1 MIWNCAILNEFCECC
16 HKWNLRNVFF
26 KFYNNILSKTVFV
39 FTFSV
44 IFLPIRHTE
53 TVHVFLL
60 KRWQNFWQN
69 KTDIWANQIG
79 LDDLDIWTGPEVF
92 LRSAAKPAAAIS
104 TKAPVVASHISPLER
119 NNRFFECVVIWVQQ
133 TVKYLMLTLKQTT
146 RNCLKLELM
155 PLTNYRVA

>member
-1 MIWNCAILNEFCECC
+1 MIWNCAILNEFCEFC
-16 HKWNLRNVFF
+16 HKWNLRNVFL

-44 IFLPIRHTE
+44 IFLPIKQWTKQWNSPCLFIKKM
-53 TVHVFLL
+53 TKFLT
-60 KRWQNFWQN
+60 KQN
-69 KTDIWANQIG
+69 ANQIG

-133 TVKYLMLTLKQTT
+133 TVKYFMLTLKQTT

>member
-44 IFLPIRHTE
+44 IFLPIRQWTKQWNSPCLFIKKM
-53 TVHVFLL
+53 TKFLT
-60 KRWQNFWQN
+60 KQN
-69 KTDIWANQIG
+69 ANQIG

>member
-1 MIWNCAILNEFCECC
+1 MIWNCAILNEFCEFC
-16 HKWNLRNVFF
+16 HKWNLRNVFL

-44 IFLPIRHTE
+44 IFLPIKQWTKQWNSPCLFIKKM
-53 TVHVFLL
+53 TKFLT
-60 KRWQNFWQN
+60 KQN
-69 KTDIWANQIG
+69 ANQIG

-155 PLTNYRVA
+155 TLTNYRVA

>member
-1 MIWNCAILNEFCECC
+1 MIWNCAILNEFCEFC
-16 HKWNLRNVFF
+16 HKWNLRNVFL

-44 IFLPIRHTE
+44 IFLPIKQWTKQWNSPCLFIKKM
-53 TVHVFLL
+53 TKFLT
-60 KRWQNFWQN
+60 KQN
-69 KTDIWANQIG
+69 ANQIG

>member
-44 IFLPIRHTE
+44 IFLPIKQWTKQWNSPCLFIKKM
-53 TVHVFLL
+53 TKFLT
-60 KRWQNFWQN
+60 KQN
-69 KTDIWANQIG
+69 ANQIG

-133 TVKYLMLTLKQTT
+133 TVKYFMLTLKQTT

>member
-1 MIWNCAILNEFCECC
+1 MIWNCAILNEFCEFC
-16 HKWNLRNVFF
+16 HKWNLRNVFL

-44 IFLPIRHTE
+44 IFLPIRQWTKQWNSPCLFIKKM
-53 TVHVFLL
+53 TKFLT
-60 KRWQNFWQN
+60 KQN
-69 KTDIWANQIG
+69 ANQIG